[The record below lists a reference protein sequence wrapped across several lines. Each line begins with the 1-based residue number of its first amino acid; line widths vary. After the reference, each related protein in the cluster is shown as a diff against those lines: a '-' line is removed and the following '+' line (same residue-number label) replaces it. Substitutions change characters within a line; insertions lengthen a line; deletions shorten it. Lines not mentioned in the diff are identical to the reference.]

1 MIDETVTR
9 MDDDTDND
17 VTRCGRKGNIASS
30 KSDEDEI
37 LEKR

>member
-9 MDDDTDND
+9 MDDTDNGI
-17 VTRCGRKGNIASS
+17 TRCGRKGNIASS